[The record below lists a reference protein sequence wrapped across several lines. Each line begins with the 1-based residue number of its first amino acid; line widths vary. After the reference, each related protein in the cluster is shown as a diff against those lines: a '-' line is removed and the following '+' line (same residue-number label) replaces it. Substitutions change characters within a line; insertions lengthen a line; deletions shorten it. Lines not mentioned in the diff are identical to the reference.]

1 MGSGEPEDEDSESE
15 EGKLPRSGSGK
26 PEDEKPESEA
36 NELLRSGTDGETK
49 EANSL
54 PQKILK
60 VAEMLASS
68 SSRSPHG
75 NNGDVNVNIRL
86 DPLGNQG
93 VDTKSGTGGETTEA
107 NGLPLKIYKVAKML
121 TSSGSHWSGNPVPR
135 GNDGDLNVNI
145 RLDPLGNQGVHTKKA
160 KRNKSETESE
170 GAVVS
175 VLIMLFIFGALLVV
189 LMMAAF
195 FSFAW

>member
-1 MGSGEPEDEDSESE
+1 
-15 EGKLPRSGSGK
+15 
-26 PEDEKPESEA
+26 
-36 NELLRSGTDGETK
+36 
-49 EANSL
+49 
-54 PQKILK
+54 
-60 VAEMLASS
+60 MLASS
-68 SSRSPHG
+68 GPRSPYG
-75 NNGDVNVNIRL
+75 KNGDLNINITL

-93 VDTKSGTGGETTEA
+93 VHTKSGTDGETTEA

-121 TSSGSHWSGNPVPR
+121 ASSGSPWSGDPVPR

-145 RLDPLGNQGVHTKKA
+145 RLDPLGYQGVHTKKA
-160 KRNKSETESE
+160 KRTKSEKESE
-170 GAVVS
+170 RAVVS